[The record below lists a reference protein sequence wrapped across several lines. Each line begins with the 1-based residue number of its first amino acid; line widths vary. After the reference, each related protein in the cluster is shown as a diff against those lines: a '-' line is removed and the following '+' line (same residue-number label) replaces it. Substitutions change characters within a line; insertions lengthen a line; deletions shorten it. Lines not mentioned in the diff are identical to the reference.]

1 MVKEASEEAVRVAAL
16 VGYINIE
23 PLGLC
28 TVTGDRNRLIQLLEC
43 SCDIVLGTTHL
54 ID

>member
-1 MVKEASEEAVRVAAL
+1 MVKEASEEAIRVATL

-23 PLGLC
+23 PLGLY
-28 TVTGDRNRLIQLLEC
+28 TTGDTDRLKSSYFDC
-43 SCDIVLGTTHL
+43 SCAIVPDTAHL